1 MSWVRTAF
9 TFHGKPG
16 APIVAAL
23 CLLLIAE
30 PSSAI
35 VNRVVESFD
44 NTTYKD
50 AVNTTADWNTSVGRL
65 QFFPFQP
72 TLQSTFDTNLALDV
86 VIGGKGV
93 YVADE
98 AAGVV
103 VVDVTNPTTPL
114 FNGSYDTPGL
124 ARALMLAGD
133 QLFVADDAAGVQI
146 LNVHFNG
153 NPTLTGSFNTAG
165 TAFDVTV
172 SGYVAYVADGTNG
185 LVMLDVTNL
194 NNPTLLGTYDTPGVA
209 TGVEVRGTV
218 AYVADGAS
226 GLQLINVSN
235 PAAPVLLA
243 TFDTAG
249 SAQGVDVS
257 GKYAYVADR
266 LNGLVILNVSNPAS
280 PTMVGTF
287 DTPGD
292 AYSVSVSGTEAFV
305 GDQGSGLQVLDVQN
319 PAVPTLLESFDTA
332 GNAGGVA
339 VANRIA
345 FVADGTPGLRLIAAR
360 STLPVPNEAGSLDT
374 PDFARRLAVVGTI
387 AYIADDDASG
397 LQIFD
402 ISNPAAPVAL
412 GSYNT
417 PGTAFDVTVNGT
429 RAYVADGTSGLMIL
443 DVSNPAS
450 PVLLGGFDTP
460 GTAMGVAVSGNFAYI
475 ADGMSGAVV
484 LNVSNPASPFMVHNV
499 AIPNV
504 SSGIA
509 VSGRNVFVAHGGQ
522 GLRTFTINPANG
534 NLQFQGNIAPGGNAT
549 HVAVVGSTV
558 YLADGDL
565 EIIDVTNMSNP
576 FFYATHVTPGDA
588 QGVSVVGNFAFIAD
602 GLAGL
607 RVVDVSNP
615 NFPAFVS
622 SYDTPGTA
630 LGVVA
635 AGSRAFVADADFGL
649 RVINVLQN
657 QLNFAGNIGQSLA
670 LDQITDNIM
679 YARLTA
685 NALNT
690 SWQLTANGGTNWQN
704 ATPGGPWIALSGS
717 DVRWKASIATA
728 PSPPASAGAS
738 DVTVEWLYQ
747 FPVVKSIADVGH
759 DQGGQVRI
767 TWMRSATDFE
777 GTTPQIIEYAI
788 YRRIDTGF
796 KPELNASSV
805 SPLGAQLAGWDYV
818 TTVPAEAEDEYSVV
832 VPTIADSTITSGQH
846 WTAFRVR
853 ARTATIGLFY
863 DSYPDSGYSV
873 DNLSPS
879 APNGLVVAYHENGTN
894 ALDWNDSTNP
904 DFDHFNI
911 YRSTDPNFVP
921 GAATLAATTTL
932 LAATTTLAATTV
944 VSAWND
950 PDYDMAGVYYKVSAV
965 DFAGNESVA
974 ASPTATTGIG
984 TTPVP
989 ARYALR
995 VPGPNP
1001 FRGATHLEFEVPQSG
1016 RGVRIDVFG
1025 INGGRVQT
1033 LVDGPQTAGT
1043 HAVTWDG
1050 RDSRGRA
1057 VPAGMY
1063 VIRMEAADFSG
1074 MRKVLLVR

>member
-1 MSWVRTAF
+1 MKRVRTARRVF
-9 TFHGKPG
+9 GVDSVRVSLVVIP
-16 APIVAAL
+16 
-23 CLLLIAE
+23 LLIGFAS
-30 PSSAI
+30 PSFAI
-35 VNRVVESFD
+35 VNRVVESF
-44 NTTYKD
+44 NTTTYKD

-72 TLQSTFDTNLALDV
+72 VLQSTFDTNLALDA

-153 NPTLTGSFNTAG
+153 NPTLTSSFNTAG
-165 TAFDVTV
+165 TAYDVTV
-172 SGYVAYVADGTNG
+172 AGNVAYVADGTNG

-194 NNPTLLGTYDTPGVA
+194 SFPTLLGTFDTPDLA

-226 GLQLINVSN
+226 GLQIVNVSN
-235 PAAPVLLA
+235 PAAPVLLG
-243 TFDTAG
+243 TFNTAG
-249 SAQGVDVS
+249 SAQTVDIS

-266 LNGLVILNVSNPAS
+266 LNGLVILNVNNPAS
-280 PTMVGTF
+280 PVLVGTY

-305 GDQGSGLQVLDVQN
+305 GDQGSGLQVLNVQN

-339 VANRIA
+339 VANRMA
-345 FVADGTPGLRLIAAR
+345 FVADGGPGLRLIAAR
-360 STLPVPNEAGSLDT
+360 STLPVPTEAGSLDT

-417 PGTAFDVTVNGT
+417 PGTAFDVAVNGT
-429 RAYVADGTSGLMIL
+429 RAYVADGFSGLIIL
-443 DVSNPAS
+443 DVSNPAG

-460 GTAMGVAVSGNFAYI
+460 GTAMGVAVSGNFAYV
-475 ADGMSGAVV
+475 ADGMNGAVV
-484 LNVSNPASPFMVHNV
+484 LNVSNPASPFMVNSV
-499 AIPNV
+499 AIPNI

-509 VSGRNVFVAHGGQ
+509 VSGRNVLVAHGGQ

-534 NLQFQGNIAPGGNAT
+534 NLQFQGNITFGGNANA
-549 HVAVVGSTV
+549 VAVIGSTAYV
-558 YLADGDL
+558 ADGDL
-565 EIIDVTNMSNP
+565 EIVDITNIANP
-576 FFYATHVTPGDA
+576 FLWASVVTPGDA
-588 QGVSVVGNFAFIAD
+588 QGVSVVGSFAFVAD
-602 GLAGL
+602 GILGL
-607 RVVDVSNP
+607 RVIDASNP
-615 NFPAFVS
+615 NFPTLIS
-622 SYDTPGTA
+622 SYDTPGTS

-670 LDQITDNIM
+670 LDPTADNIM
-679 YARLTA
+679 YARLSA
-685 NALNT
+685 NAVNT
-690 SWQLTANGGTNWQN
+690 SWQLTADGGANWQT
-704 ATPGGPWIALSGS
+704 ATPGGPWLTMSGS
-717 DVRWKASIATA
+717 DVRWKATIATA
-728 PSPPASAGAS
+728 PNPPASAGAS
-738 DVTVEWLYQ
+738 DVTVEWLYL
-747 FPVVKSIADVGH
+747 FPVIKSIADVGH

-767 TWMRSATDFE
+767 TWARSGIDAV
-777 GTTPQIIEYAI
+777 GVTPQIIEYAI
-788 YRRIDTGF
+788 YRRVDAGF
-796 KPELNASSV
+796 KPGVNASSV
-805 SPLGAQLAGWDYV
+805 HPLGTTLAGWDFV

-832 VPTIADSTITSGQH
+832 VPTIADSTIASGQH

-853 ARTATIGLFY
+853 ARTSTIGLFY

-904 DFDHFNI
+904 DFDYFKI

-921 GAATLAATTTL
+921 GDLATAPGAGNLV
-932 LAATTTLAATTV
+932 ATTV
-944 VSAWND
+944 TSAWND
-950 PDYDMAGVYYKVSAV
+950 PDYDLAGVYYKVSAV
-965 DFAGNESVA
+965 DFAGNESAA
-974 ASPTATTGIG
+974 ASPLTTTGIEN
-984 TTPVP
+984 TPAP
-989 ARYALR
+989 ARFALR
-995 VPGPNP
+995 MPEPNP
-1001 FRGATHLEFEVPQSG
+1001 FRGSMHVTFLVPMSG
-1016 RGVRIDVFG
+1016 RSVRINVYGVD
-1025 INGGRVQT
+1025 GGLVRS
-1033 LVDGPQTAGT
+1033 LVDGPQTAGP
-1043 HAVTWDG
+1043 HSILWDG
-1050 RDSRGRA
+1050 RDTRGHA
-1057 VPAGMY
+1057 LPAGMY
-1063 VIRMEAADFSG
+1063 VVRMDAEGFAA
-1074 MRKVLLVR
+1074 MHKVLLMR